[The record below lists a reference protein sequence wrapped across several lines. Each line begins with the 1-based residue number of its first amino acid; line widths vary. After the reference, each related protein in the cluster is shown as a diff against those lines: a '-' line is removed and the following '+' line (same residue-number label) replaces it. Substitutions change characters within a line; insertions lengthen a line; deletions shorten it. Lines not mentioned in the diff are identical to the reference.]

1 MDDYRPDKQY
11 HQIVKAVVSKDFKF
25 IHVDAGINDK
35 GFQRIFTETSE
46 EEVAHCYL
54 YPIIEQMVRS
64 EFYDLKDIALTIKVT
79 WV

>member
-1 MDDYRPDKQY
+1 MDDYRPEKQY
-11 HQIVKAVVSKDFKF
+11 HQIVKAVVSKDFKL
-25 IHVDAGINDK
+25 INVDAGINDK

-64 EFYDLKDIALTIKVT
+64 EFYDLKDMALTIKVT

>member
-1 MDDYRPDKQY
+1 MSDFSPDKQY

-25 IHVDAGINDK
+25 IHVDAGMNK
-35 GFQRIFTETSE
+35 NGFQRIFTETSE

-54 YPIIEQMVRS
+54 YPIIEKMVRE

>member
-1 MDDYRPDKQY
+1 MNK
-11 HQIVKAVVSKDFKF
+11 
-25 IHVDAGINDK
+25 N

-54 YPIIEQMVRS
+54 YPIIEKMVRE
-64 EFYDLKDIALTIKVT
+64 EFYDLKDMALTIKVT

>member
-1 MDDYRPDKQY
+1 MDDYRPEKQY

-35 GFQRIFTETSE
+35 GFQRVFTETSE

>member
-1 MDDYRPDKQY
+1 MKNTEY

-25 IHVDAGINDK
+25 IHVDAGINDN
-35 GFQRIFTETSE
+35 GIQRIFTETNE

-54 YPIIEQMVRS
+54 YPIIDKIVRN
-64 EFYDLKDIALTIKVT
+64 EFRDLKQMALTIKIT

>member
-1 MDDYRPDKQY
+1 MSDYKPDKQY

-25 IHVDAGINDK
+25 IHVDAGINEN

-46 EEVAHCYL
+46 EEVAHVYL
-54 YPIIEQMVRS
+54 YPIIEKMVRS
-64 EFYDLKDIALTIKVT
+64 EFYDLKDMALTIKVT

>member
-1 MDDYRPDKQY
+1 MDDYRPEKQY

-35 GFQRIFTETSE
+35 GLQRIFTETSE

-54 YPIIEQMVRS
+54 YPIIERMVRS

>member
-1 MDDYRPDKQY
+1 MSDYKPDKQY

-25 IHVDAGINDK
+25 IHVDAGINEN

-46 EEVAHCYL
+46 EEVAHVYL

-64 EFYDLKDIALTIKVT
+64 EFYDLKDMALTIKVT

>member
-1 MDDYRPDKQY
+1 MKNTEY

-25 IHVDAGINDK
+25 IHVDAGINDN
-35 GFQRIFTETSE
+35 GIQRIFTETSE

-54 YPIIEQMVRS
+54 YPIIDKIVRN
-64 EFYDLKDIALTIKVT
+64 EFRDLKEMALTIKIT

>member
-1 MDDYRPDKQY
+1 MDDYRPEKQY

>member
-1 MDDYRPDKQY
+1 MDEYRPEKQY

-46 EEVAHCYL
+46 EEGAHCYL

-64 EFYDLKDIALTIKVT
+64 EFYDLKDMALTIKVT

>member
-1 MDDYRPDKQY
+1 MDDYRPEKQY

-46 EEVAHCYL
+46 EEVADCYL

-64 EFYDLKDIALTIKVT
+64 EFYDLKDMALTIKVT